1 MQTKEDL
8 KLFFSL
14 VIWMLIPSI
23 YLAVRMH
30 IVTVNDVNVNILGQ
44 MEWFDLI
51 DEMLITTLIT
61 PLYVLLEER
70 KASMNGFA
78 FCMSCGIYMV
88 FSLIVSIY
96 VGNIAEF
103 MHAEYAE
110 QFLAM
115 QPVSMVVRF
124 TGTFCILLF
133 TMNDAYKTIVVLTVS
148 RFVLAGIGDF
158 ILIGRYGDLGAVYSD
173 IITNG
178 MVSVA
183 ALACAVRG
191 GLIRPGRP
199 DRAFAVSWLRI
210 GLFAGMQIFLDNFI
224 YAVLVC
230 RMVNAVSE
238 SGNYWVANN
247 FIWGWML
254 IPVSCFVQIIQKNRL
269 GAMTWKNSM
278 RYILLFCS
286 LWFVTM
292 PFWKVFL
299 TYGMGVKDAAD
310 VLQILRFMVPF
321 YVCYAVSACID
332 GWFVSYGKT
341 VYILINSAVVNIGFY
356 GILYVLFR
364 RNVFPG
370 SMIFIEMLFGTGMV
384 VHLAISLMLYM
395 NEMRKQFHHT
405 GF

>member
-1 MQTKEDL
+1 
-8 KLFFSL
+8 
-14 VIWMLIPSI
+14 
-23 YLAVRMH
+23 
-30 IVTVNDVNVNILGQ
+30 
-44 MEWFDLI
+44 
-51 DEMLITTLIT
+51 
-61 PLYVLLEER
+61 
-70 KASMNGFA
+70 
-78 FCMSCGIYMV
+78 
-88 FSLIVSIY
+88 
-96 VGNIAEF
+96 
-103 MHAEYAE
+103 
-110 QFLAM
+110 
-115 QPVSMVVRF
+115 MVVRF

-133 TMNDAYKTIVVLTVS
+133 TMNDAYRTIVVLTVS

-299 TYGMGVKDAAD
+299 TYG
-310 VLQILRFMVPF
+310 
-321 YVCYAVSACID
+321 
-332 GWFVSYGKT
+332 KT

>member
-1 MQTKEDL
+1 MQKKEDM
-8 KLFFSL
+8 KLFLSL
-14 VIWMLIPSI
+14 TVWMLIPSI

-51 DEMLITTLIT
+51 DEILVTTLIT
-61 PLYVLLEER
+61 PLYVLLKER

-78 FCMSCGIYMV
+78 FCVSCGIYTV
-88 FSLIVSIY
+88 FSLVVSVY
-96 VGNIAEF
+96 VGSIAEF

-110 QFLAM
+110 QFLAL
-115 QPVSMVVRF
+115 QLISMVVSF

-133 TMNDAYKTIVVLTVS
+133 TMNNAYRTVVVLTVF
-148 RFVLAGIGDF
+148 RFVLAGIWDF

-199 DRAFAVSWLRI
+199 DRAFAVSWARI
-210 GLFAGMQIFLDNFI
+210 GSFAGIQIFLDNFI
-224 YAVLVC
+224 YAVMVC

-269 GAMTWKNSM
+269 EKITWKNSM
-278 RYILLFCS
+278 QYILLFCS

-292 PFWKVFL
+292 PFWKSFL
-299 TYGMGVKDAAD
+299 TYVMGVKDAAD
-310 VLQILRFMVPF
+310 VLQIIRFMVPF
-321 YVCYAVSACID
+321 YVCYAVAACLD

-341 VYILINSAVVNIGFY
+341 VYILINSAVVNIGYY
-356 GILYVLFR
+356 GIMYVLFQ
-364 RNVFPG
+364 RNTFPVN
-370 SMIFIEMLFGTGMV
+370 MVFIEILFGVGMV
-384 VHLAISLMLYM
+384 VHLAVSLVLYM
-395 NEMRKQFHHT
+395 NGMRKRFHYNVS
-405 GF
+405 